1 MKVCDKRIVSMDV
14 IRIFACLCVTMVH
27 FNASVSGY
35 NGTFV
40 YPNSLIPNFYVD
52 NRVYLG
58 SMGVSLFFMLSGASL
73 MLTYK
78 KGNLLSFYKKRA
90 LSIYPMFW
98 LAFALATMIDFMRL
112 KGMAGG
118 KPWLFLFSL
127 AGLDG
132 NLAVLGLI
140 PFEFYKVGEW
150 FLGCLIAIYL
160 LYPLLHAMVDKHP
173 FGTLAL
179 AAAVY
184 AMYIRMAP
192 RYGLPITEAL
202 FFLRIPEIILGML
215 FIKYDLENK
224 PVLMTGISAS
234 VFLLAWICKNKTN
247 SITFCIAFCML
258 MFSVLVLLSRL
269 IRSEKTKDCLSF
281 GAKLTYPV
289 FLIHHWLIERMILGF
304 NLADMPKRNV
314 LMLFIIYVVVTVI
327 LSYGLMTVSNRII
340 SKMKR

>member
-1 MKVCDKRIVSMDV
+1 MWRKRIVSMDV

-52 NRVYLG
+52 KRVYLG

-78 KGNLLSFYKKRA
+78 KGNLLGFYKKRA
-90 LSIYPMFW
+90 LNVYPMFW
-98 LAFALATMIDFMRL
+98 LAFALATMIDFMRF

-118 KPWLFLFSL
+118 KPWMMVFSL

-140 PFEFYKVGEW
+140 PFDFYKVGEW
-150 FLGCLIAIYL
+150 FLGCLIVIYL
-160 LYPLLHAMVDKHP
+160 FFPLLHTMVEKHP

-179 AAAVY
+179 AAVVY
-184 AMYIRMAP
+184 AAYLRMAP
-192 RYGLPITEAL
+192 QYGFPITEAL
-202 FFLRIPEIILGML
+202 FFLRIPEIILGMM
-215 FIKYDLENK
+215 FIKYNLENK
-224 PVLMTGISAS
+224 PVLMAGISAS
-234 VFLLAWICKNKTN
+234 VFLLAWIFKNRIN
-247 SITFCIAFCML
+247 SLTFCIAFCML
-258 MFSVLVLLSRL
+258 MFSGLVLVSRL
-269 IRSEKTKDCLSF
+269 IRGEKIKACLSF

-289 FLIHHWLIERMILGF
+289 FLTHHWLIERMVQGF
-304 NLADMPKRNV
+304 NLADMPQRNI
-314 LMLFIIYVVVTVI
+314 LMLFAVYIVLTIAA
-327 LSYGLMTVSNRII
+327 SCGLMMLSNRVVDMI
-340 SKMKR
+340 KDR